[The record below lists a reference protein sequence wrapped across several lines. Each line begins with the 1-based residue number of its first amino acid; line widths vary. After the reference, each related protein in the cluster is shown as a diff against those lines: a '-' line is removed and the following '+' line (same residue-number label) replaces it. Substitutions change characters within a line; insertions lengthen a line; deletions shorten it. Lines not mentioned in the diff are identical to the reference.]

1 MTPEPAPALSPYRDA
16 LQRLASVQ
24 KTGKG
29 APAYSRWV
37 NRWMGRRFAA
47 RAYVMGMTPNQVT
60 VLSAAF
66 TFSAILALALVPA
79 SAPLGF
85 VVAGLLVMGYALDS
99 ADGQL
104 ARLRGG
110 GSPAGEWLDHCVDAL
125 KTVTL
130 HAAVL
135 IGLYRFGDLSAPA
148 WLLVPLAYGAVGAF
162 WFFAVWLTDGL
173 RRAHH
178 AAVGTPVV
186 PAGYVAPV
194 WRSLVVLP
202 TDYGVL
208 ILWFCTWGWTTLFLL
223 GYTALLLGT
232 VLFLCAA
239 VPTWYREMK
248 SFSRPPAAVE
258 ESVEESA

>member
-1 MTPEPAPALSPYRDA
+1 MSEPTRELSPYRAA
-16 LQRLASVQ
+16 LERLASAQ

-47 RAYVMGMTPNQVT
+47 RAYVLGMTPNQVT
-60 VLSAAF
+60 VVSACF
-66 TFSAILALALVPA
+66 TFTAIAALALVPT
-79 SAPLGF
+79 SIVLGF
-85 VVAGLLVMGYALDS
+85 VVSALLAIGYALDA

-110 GSPAGEWLDHCVDAL
+110 GSPSGEWLDHCLDAL

-135 IGLYRFGDLSAPA
+135 VGLFRFADLPSTT
-148 WLLVPLAYGAVGAF
+148 WLLVPLLYGAVAAF
-162 WFFAVWLTDGL
+162 LFFAMWLTDSL

-178 AAVGTPVV
+178 VASGTPVV
-186 PAGYVAPV
+186 PPDHVAPV
-194 WRSLVVLP
+194 WRSVVVLP

-208 ILWFCTWGWTTLFLL
+208 ILWFCTFGWTPLFLL
-223 GYTALLLGT
+223 GYTALLVGT
-232 VLFLCAA
+232 TLFLCAA
-239 VPTWYREMK
+239 LPSWYREMA
-248 SFSRPPAAVE
+248 SFGRNARPAME
-258 ESVEESA
+258 TVEESA